1 MRVRALRSFSARWR
15 GQSYHANGGQVVE
28 IPDTL
33 GVALGPL
40 VQVMD
45 EGETAVLPA
54 AKARSTI
61 AEPVTAIKGIGPKT
75 ARELK
80 ALGIETAPELAAA
93 EDLPEKLARWQEAAR
108 EYLRTGGAG

>member
-33 GVALGPL
+33 VTALGPL

-61 AEPVTAIKGIGPKT
+61 AEPVTVIDGIGPKT
-75 ARELK
+75 AKALK
-80 ALGIETAPELAAA
+80 KLGIETVAELAVA
-93 EDLPEKLARWQEAAR
+93 EDLPEELTRWQEAAR
-108 EYLRTGGAG
+108 EYVRTGGAG